1 MGNAIVTSHDLN
13 VLLIGPSSAGKT
25 TILYTLRLQ
34 EVNKNF
40 KSTTGFN
47 YEIIKCP
54 YKKFRFVLNVWD
66 LSGKEEL
73 QDCWPYFY
81 ENFNA
86 NVILYVVNAND
97 RESQIRARTQFA
109 MVMNEMKLQESM
121 KCVIANV
128 QNAGDDNLQTDE
140 QIRVN
145 LGIDQLESEVMKITM
160 MRLNSFNVEEVA
172 EIKKEICEFFAKK
185 EKMFK
190 KN

>member
-1 MGNAIVTSHDLN
+1 MGNAIVTTHDLN
-13 VLLIGPSSAGKT
+13 VLLIGPSAAGKT

-97 RESQIRARTQFA
+97 RDSQIKARTQFA
-109 MVMNEMKLQESM
+109 MVMNERNEAARKYEM
-121 KCVIANV
+121 CY
-128 QNAGDDNLQTDE
+128 
-140 QIRVN
+140 
-145 LGIDQLESEVMKITM
+145 SECSK
-160 MRLNSFNVEEVA
+160 RWRR
-172 EIKKEICEFFAKK
+172 
-185 EKMFK
+185 
-190 KN
+190 